1 MSKFSKPLE
10 PCSGSKLIG
19 STLCILTPQWK
30 SGWALKEN
38 ISNILHP
45 ISQLLISLMV
55 YCGACHILITE
66 SAAQLRSSETEL
78 RAPGPT
84 AMFESSNSDNSTS
97 GGNSPSD
104 GDSPSGGNSP
114 SGGSSPSEANSPSS
128 GNSPSGDSTYRAYW
142 LGGSVQYK
150 NDGKLSYTWND
161 GTTGYVV
168 KQDAWADGYNTP
180 TPWTGIV
187 NTFINNEGKIG
198 LNSGND
204 KANFIC
210 QYDVPTSVSDNL
222 IHTGIFGGRKR
233 SLF

>member
-1 MSKFSKPLE
+1 MGTTGRIFRQGRGLRTDSSP
-10 PCSGSKLIG
+10 SG
-19 STLCILTPQWK
+19 
-30 SGWALKEN
+30 
-38 ISNILHP
+38 IS
-45 ISQLLISLMV
+45 V
-55 YCGACHILITE
+55 DAVITE
-66 SAAQLRSSETEL
+66 SAAKLRNSETEL
-78 RAPGPT
+78 RAPEGS
-84 AMFESSNSDNSTS
+84 MSESSPS

-104 GDSPSGGNSP
+104 GDSPSGGDSP
-114 SGGSSPSEANSPSS
+114 SDGDSPASGNFPPKGNSPSS
-128 GNSPSGDSTYRAYW
+128 GNSDSGDSTYRAYW

-150 NDGKLSYTWND
+150 KDGSLSYTWND

-168 KQDAWADGYNTP
+168 KQDAWAPGYNKP

-187 NTFINNEGKIG
+187 NTFINSGGKIG

-210 QYDVPTSVSDNL
+210 QYDVPSSVSDNL

>member
-1 MSKFSKPLE
+1 MS
-10 PCSGSKLIG
+10 
-19 STLCILTPQWK
+19 
-30 SGWALKEN
+30 
-38 ISNILHP
+38 
-45 ISQLLISLMV
+45 
-55 YCGACHILITE
+55 
-66 SAAQLRSSETEL
+66 
-78 RAPGPT
+78 
-84 AMFESSNSDNSTS
+84 ESST
-97 GGNSPSD
+97 
-104 GDSPSGGNSP
+104 
-114 SGGSSPSEANSPSS
+114 S

-150 NDGKLSYTWND
+150 NDGSLSYTWND

-168 KQDAWADGYNTP
+168 KQGAWADGYNKP